1 MLDFYPITPVV
12 GHPCTTPETP
22 TGSSCPPVVPQ
33 KIKKKKKKKKKM
45 PLDTQRKKEI
55 QEQHRT
61 HENDTGS
68 TEVQVAQLTERIA
81 SLTDHL
87 RANNHDESTRR
98 GLLKMVGQRR
108 RLLRYLN
115 SEDVD
120 RYRTL
125 IGKLGLRK

>member
-1 MLDFYPITPVV
+1 
-12 GHPCTTPETP
+12 
-22 TGSSCPPVVPQ
+22 
-33 KIKKKKKKKKKM
+33 M

-55 QEQHRT
+55 QEQYRIHD
-61 HENDTGS
+61 NDTGS
-68 TEVQVAQLTERIA
+68 TEVQVAQLTERISA
-81 SLTDHL
+81 LTDHL

-98 GLLKMVGQRR
+98 GLLKLVGQRR